1 MYKRFFA
8 VISLYLF
15 ADFPAHLFTRVFFQ
29 ILFCGFLWIKFILW
43 IEIASNNYD
52 KKSANPFKRKSVN
65 EKDLMKNLRKHCL
78 PFQIKITSN
87 LYNLNKSLF
96 FHFIWFVWAY
106 LKISILWKLLSTM
119 ARNSIILNNFSIYL
133 VFYLKNSIRIF
144 FLKNRW
150 ADFFVKGFCF
160 KHRFADFPSHLFAQI
175 FFQIL
180 ICRFHVII
188 IRVDFCL

>member
-1 MYKRFFA
+1 MKSANPYLKENTRKKMWWKFCETIFETTPYFNFLKNQSPSEKAAKICKNEGKYDQMYKRF
-8 VISLYLF
+8 F

-78 PFQIKITSN
+78 PFQIQITSN

-96 FHFIWFVWAY
+96 FISFDLFEHTLKY
-106 LKISILWKLLSTM
+106 LYYENCYQQWQEIL
-119 ARNSIILNNFSIYL
+119 
-133 VFYLKNSIRIF
+133 
-144 FLKNRW
+144 
-150 ADFFVKGFCF
+150 
-160 KHRFADFPSHLFAQI
+160 
-175 FFQIL
+175 
-180 ICRFHVII
+180 
-188 IRVDFCL
+188 